1 MRRINLAIVAVVSTT
16 LLLAACGDDEESDTG
31 QAAAPTTTAA
41 TATSVAPTTTAVTTT
56 IAPTTTAAAGTV
68 LKASLTGAAEAPGPG
83 DPDGTGTATLT
94 LNPTKGEIC
103 YEVKVSKLDTPNG
116 MHIHEAATGA
126 SGGIVVPFAP
136 PTTGEGEAKAC
147 VPVDGALVRRI
158 EGNPAGFY
166 VNVHTSTFAPGAIR
180 GQLTK

>member
-1 MRRINLAIVAVVSTT
+1 MRRINLAVVAVSTA
-16 LLLAACGDDEESDTG
+16 LLLGACGDDGDSDTG
-31 QAAAPTTTAA
+31 QSATPTTTAA
-41 TATSVAPTTTAVTTT
+41 ATTTVAPTTTAVTTT
-56 IAPTTTAAAGTV
+56 AAPTTTAAAGTV
-68 LKASLTGAAEAPGPG
+68 LKATLTGAAEAPGPG

-94 LNPTKGEIC
+94 LNATKGEIC

-136 PTTGEGEAKAC
+136 PASGEGEAKAC
-147 VPVDGALVRRI
+147 TPVDGALVRRI

-180 GQLTK
+180 GQLSK

>member
-1 MRRINLAIVAVVSTT
+1 MRRVNLALVAVVSAA
-16 LLLAACGDDEESDTG
+16 LVMAACGDDDESDAS
-31 QAAAPTTTAA
+31 QSAPNTTAA
-41 TATSVAPTTTAVTTT
+41 VATTAAPTTTAVTTT

-68 LKASLTGAAEAPGPG
+68 LKANLTGAAEAPGPG

-126 SGGIVVPFAP
+126 AGGIVVPFAP